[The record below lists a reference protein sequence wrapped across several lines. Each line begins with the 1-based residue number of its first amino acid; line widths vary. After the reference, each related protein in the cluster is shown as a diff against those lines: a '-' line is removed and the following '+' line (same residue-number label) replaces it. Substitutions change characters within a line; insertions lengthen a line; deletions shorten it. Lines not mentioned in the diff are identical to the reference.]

1 MNGARPTI
9 AAWYSFFA
17 SWYRSPSYP
26 CYSGP
31 MPDPVS
37 LLLPHA
43 LIPCLPRTTLER
55 RIVDERAATVFL
67 RAPAG
72 AGKSVLLGLVAGR
85 VGARVY
91 AGLQPR
97 VSDVESGWLIWDVPP
112 AARSAR
118 LSAPVLEAAETVL
131 IACRPEQRISGLAR
145 RILHRG
151 SATFADVDLSF
162 SEEEVAGLPPADR
175 ARLMADYA
183 GWPGFLP
190 LLSPPDDASCIDYL
204 REALLSS
211 LTPGQTLDLSL
222 WLDTPRPIS
231 PTPDGWTGLIP
242 PALSRTPERHG
253 HLLGLLKIAVD
264 ERLATLKAGGAT
276 VEIASALE
284 KAGRSLAAMELLLE
298 HGYEAH
304 AAQILQRA
312 QGLELLY
319 RNNVGAFQAIVM
331 RFSQEMIATNE
342 IVLFAVCR
350 ALLKHG
356 ELPRV
361 RHLVARHLGYDYLDP
376 LKVLTR
382 TSRFS
387 FAARTFRLNLMMA
400 EDLTPTDAMITR
412 LGEFMADY
420 PLGDYGKWAAYYNA
434 ILEFEIRRRNFR
446 EAEAAAARALIY
458 LRQMG
463 GQPLLE
469 FFIHLHQTVLRL
481 MGGDVLLA
489 RRAAKDARARLEVV
503 PHRAEQEFRML
514 RLVEACLAYEAGR
527 HRDLVDFVQDEFEA
541 FAAAEIW
548 PTLMQFA
555 LSYASQVLSDHF
567 SMTIR
572 PGFLDGLW
580 IHLSEGLQFHAMME
594 IRTAIAYQN
603 ANRWMDAQATLTAIR
618 MTIGRNWV
626 GSAVEEL
633 TRLSRR
639 DDIAYA
645 MAWLRDAVHVS
656 TPRSY
661 LPRQLDALI
670 ANPKVTNREKVA
682 LQLWQAYV
690 AHQRRDHAIA
700 RPLLLSALMSAT
712 RLGCNGV
719 LSEERLFVSPL
730 LNDQRTRAFLET
742 ASDVRTALSIFAA
755 SVNSPQAKALHGG
768 LSQREAQMLQLVAAG
783 MPNKKIGQ
791 TLNISEVTVKFH
803 VGNLFRKLGCSRRA
817 EAIRAAT
824 ALGWL

>member
-1 MNGARPTI
+1 
-9 AAWYSFFA
+9 
-17 SWYRSPSYP
+17 
-26 CYSGP
+26 
-31 MPDPVS
+31 MPPRNKVS
-37 LLLPHA
+37 LL
-43 LIPCLPRTTLER
+43 PRTLIER
-55 RIVDERAATVFL
+55 RIIEERAATVFL
-67 RAPAG
+67 RASAG
-72 AGKSVLLGLVAGR
+72 AGKSVLLRRVAAQ

-91 AGLQPR
+91 SGPRPR
-97 VSDVESGWLIWDVPP
+97 VSDVEGGWLVWDVPA

-118 LSAPVLEAAETVL
+118 LSPPVIEAAKTIL

-145 RILHRG
+145 RILHWG
-151 SATFADVDLSF
+151 LVTFGNADLSF
-162 SEEEVAGLPPADR
+162 VEEELAALPSTDCS
-175 ARLMADYA
+175 RLMADYA
-183 GWPGFLP
+183 GWPSFLP
-190 LLSPPDDASCIDYL
+190 LLSRADDAGCVDYL
-204 REALLSS
+204 REALLSG
-211 LTPGQTLDLSL
+211 LTPGQTLEISL
-222 WLDTPRPIS
+222 WLDSPRSIS
-231 PTPDGWTGLIP
+231 SALDGWTGFIP
-242 PALSRTPERHG
+242 PALLRTPDRHG
-253 HLLGLLKIAVD
+253 HLLRLLKIAVD
-264 ERLATLKAGGAT
+264 ERLATLKAAGAT

-284 KAGRSLAAMELLLE
+284 MADRSLEAMELLLD

-319 RNNVGAFQAIVM
+319 RNNVTAFHAIVM
-331 RFSQEMIATNE
+331 RFSPEMIAANE

-481 MGGDVLLA
+481 MGGDVFLA
-489 RRAAKDARARLEVV
+489 RRAAKDARSRLEAV
-503 PHRAEQEFRML
+503 PHQTEQEFRML
-514 RLVEACLAYEAGR
+514 RLAEACLSYEAGR
-527 HRDLVDFVQDEFEA
+527 HRDLIDFVHDEFEA

-555 LSYASQVLSDHF
+555 LGYASQVLSDHF

-603 ANRWMDAQATLTAIR
+603 ANRWVDAQATLSAIR
-618 MTIGRNWV
+618 MPIGRNWV
-626 GSAVEEL
+626 DSAVEEL

-656 TPRSY
+656 TPRPY

-682 LQLWQAYV
+682 LQLWQAYM
-690 AHQRRDHAIA
+690 AHQRRDNAAA
-700 RPLLLSALMSAT
+700 RPLLLSALQSAA
-712 RLGCNGV
+712 RLGCHGV
-719 LSEERLFVSPL
+719 LSEERLFLSPL
-730 LNDQRTRAFLET
+730 LNDRRIRAFIET
-742 ASDVRTALSIFAA
+742 SSDVRSALVIFAA
-755 SVNSPQAKALHGG
+755 SINTPQARALHGG
-768 LSQREAQMLQLVAAG
+768 LSQRETQMLHLIAAG
-783 MPNKKIGQ
+783 MPNKKIAH
-791 TLNISEVTVKFH
+791 TVNISEVTVKFH
-803 VGNLFRKLGCSRRA
+803 IGNLFRKLGCNRRS
-817 EAIRAAT
+817 EALRAAK

>member
-1 MNGARPTI
+1 
-9 AAWYSFFA
+9 
-17 SWYRSPSYP
+17 
-26 CYSGP
+26 
-31 MPDPVS
+31 MPDPIASPYSVTA
-37 LLLPHA
+37 PFR
-43 LIPCLPRTTLER
+43 LPRRKLER
-55 RIVDERAATVFL
+55 RIAESSAATIFV

-72 AGKSVLLGLVAGR
+72 AGKSILLDLVAKH
-85 VGARVY
+85 VGCPVC
-91 AGLQPR
+91 AGPQPR
-97 VSDVESGWLIWDVPP
+97 ISDVEGGWLIWDLPTT
-112 AARSAR
+112 ARSAR
-118 LSAPVLEAAETVL
+118 ISAQVLDAAETVV

-145 RILHRG
+145 RILHQG
-151 SATFADVDLSF
+151 STVLTDADLMFED
-162 SEEEVAGLPPADR
+162 EELAELAAGDR
-175 ARLMADYA
+175 SRLMMDYA

-190 LLSPPDDASCIDYL
+190 LVSRPDDQGCIEYL
-204 REALLSS
+204 RDVLLAS
-211 LTPGQTLDLSL
+211 LTPAQTLHLSL
-222 WLDTPRPIS
+222 WLEAPMPIEA
-231 PTPDGWTGLIP
+231 TPDGWTGFVP

-253 HLLGLLKIAVD
+253 HLLDLFGKAID
-264 ERLATLKAGGAT
+264 ERLATLKSGGAT
-276 VEIASALE
+276 VEIAAALE
-284 KAGRSLAAMELLLE
+284 KSGRALAAMELLLE

-319 RNNVGAFQAIVM
+319 RNNVGAFHKIVM

-342 IVLFAVCR
+342 IVLFAVGR

-434 ILEFEIRRRNFR
+434 LLEFEIRRRNFR

-481 MGGDVLLA
+481 MSGDVLLA
-489 RRAAKDARARLEVV
+489 RRAAKDARGRLEAV

-514 RLVEACLAYEAGR
+514 RLTEACLAYEAGR

-580 IHLSEGLQFHAMME
+580 IHLSEGLQFHTMME

-603 ANRWMDAQATLTAIR
+603 ANRWTDAQATLTAIR
-618 MTIGRNWV
+618 MPIGRNWV
-626 GSAVEEL
+626 DSAVEEL

-661 LPRQLDALI
+661 LSRQIDALI

-690 AHQRRDHAIA
+690 AHQRRDHAAA

-742 ASDVRTALSIFAA
+742 SSDVRTALSIFAA
-755 SVNSPQAKALHGG
+755 SVNSPQARALHGG
-768 LSQREAQMLQLVAAG
+768 LSQREAQMLQLIAAG

-791 TLNISEVTVKFH
+791 SLNISEVTVKFH
-803 VGNLFRKLGCSRRA
+803 VGNLFRKLGCNRRS

-824 ALGWL
+824 ALGWI